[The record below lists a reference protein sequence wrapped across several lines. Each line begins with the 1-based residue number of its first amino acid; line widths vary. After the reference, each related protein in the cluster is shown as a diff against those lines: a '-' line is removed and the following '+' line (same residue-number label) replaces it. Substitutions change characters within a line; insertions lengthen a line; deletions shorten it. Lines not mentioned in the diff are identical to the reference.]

1 MSERV
6 KRYINERA
14 ISQKLIAANM
24 GIPESRLSLILNG
37 KRRMT
42 VEDYEGICRAM
53 AINPTHFFVDNA
65 TVRTEDETNFP
76 SA

>member
-1 MSERV
+1 MQMSERV
-6 KRYINERA
+6 KRYINERE

-53 AINPTHFFVDNA
+53 AIDPTHFFMSSA
-65 TVRTEDETNFP
+65 PVRAEG
-76 SA
+76 